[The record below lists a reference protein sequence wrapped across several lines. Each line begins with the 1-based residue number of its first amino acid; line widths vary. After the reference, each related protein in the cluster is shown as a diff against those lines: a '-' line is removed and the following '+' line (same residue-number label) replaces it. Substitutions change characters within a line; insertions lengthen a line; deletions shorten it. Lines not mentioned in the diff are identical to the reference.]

1 MQDYRFQIDWAKHWT
16 LLWIRHRTLHGA
28 NFVEVSYAW
37 RFTTFVAWVHD
48 DTYDRWA
55 VERSHVC
62 SQRQAF
68 RWSPTV
74 ILDFL
79 NTMYGAVIV
88 STLELYVPRFTIS
101 KVLRN
106 RMNPC
111 FCKSWC
117 TIGFAMHTLICY
129 TTTVDNLDGVIL
141 VCRQNIETTHISHA
155 RKFCV
160 LITRLEF
167 MFYFI
172 FPHRYNCCLHSLL
185 ILSSV

>member
-1 MQDYRFQIDWAKHWT
+1 MLWFTVYLQNVYAIEMQDYRFQIDWAKHWT

-106 RMNPC
+106 RMNPY

-117 TIGFAMHTLICY
+117 TIGFAMHTFDLLHDY
-129 TTTVDNLDGVIL
+129 S
-141 VCRQNIETTHISHA
+141 RQFRRRHP
-155 RKFCV
+155 CV
-160 LITRLEF
+160 STE
-167 MFYFI
+167 
-172 FPHRYNCCLHSLL
+172 HRDKNTYRIRASF
-185 ILSSV
+185 VFW